1 VRATTDLT
9 PHELADTALQLDEV
23 SQGRFAFA
31 IERYDACPTNKFK
44 SSVYAAR
51 NKAAPYSVAIN
62 DVCGKNAAKG
72 AKVSAES
79 VVHVL

>member
-1 VRATTDLT
+1 VL
-9 PHELADTALQLDEV
+9 
-23 SQGRFAFA
+23 QGRFAYA
-31 IERYDACPTNKFK
+31 IERYDACPVNKFK

-72 AKVSAES
+72 AKVSAGRIP
-79 VVHVL
+79 